1 MPLAIATIEAP
12 LVDEGLREQGIEPL
26 VIEWTPPARGDLGDV
41 SLLTRAY
48 ADDDVEAGNRQALAL
63 LDAARPHLV
72 GAGLAAD
79 LVPGMDARVILHAGP
94 PCDWDHL
101 GPAMRGQVARAAMLE
116 GWAPDQGEAAALIS
130 QGAITLAPTDAHG
143 VVATM
148 CGVLSPSMAVWAVR
162 DEQTGAEA
170 WAPISDGAGD
180 GLPAGSRTRDLI
192 ARQRMLSD
200 RVAPGVAAALG
211 STGPIDLTG
220 MARRAADAG
229 DSPSCRPQV
238 AGMMILHA
246 LLPGLASRALDAVPA
261 VALIAGADGRM
272 ALPVLAAAARASLQS
287 ALGAPRSSLVIG
299 MSGNGTDVAIT
310 LAGIPGTWFTAPAPI
325 AEDADVADGSAPPDA
340 APWTGDQGVIACA
353 EMAIDARLCLDAGEA
368 PGIAMGI
375 ASRTDGAWI
384 GEGVARI
391 PLPAVRDALD
401 ALVPDGRMSP
411 ASA

>member
-1 MPLAIATIEAP
+1 
-12 LVDEGLREQGIEPL
+12 
-26 VIEWTPPARGDLGDV
+26 
-41 SLLTRAY
+41 
-48 ADDDVEAGNRQALAL
+48 
-63 LDAARPHLV
+63 
-72 GAGLAAD
+72 
-79 LVPGMDARVILHAGP
+79 
-94 PCDWDHL
+94 
-101 GPAMRGQVARAAMLE
+101 
-116 GWAPDQGEAAALIS
+116 
-130 QGAITLAPTDAHG
+130 
-143 VVATM
+143 
-148 CGVLSPSMAVWAVR
+148 
-162 DEQTGAEA
+162 
-170 WAPISDGAGD
+170 
-180 GLPAGSRTRDLI
+180 
-192 ARQRMLSD
+192 
-200 RVAPGVAAALG
+200 
-211 STGPIDLTG
+211 
-220 MARRAADAG
+220 
-229 DSPSCRPQV
+229 
-238 AGMMILHA
+238 MILHA